1 MADKPASEK
10 TEEPTAKRLN
20 KTREKGQVAQS
31 QELGNAVAIVVLVL
45 ILAATSKDLVS
56 WLSQRI
62 AAGMSAERA
71 VFLNP
76 DAFLEY
82 INRQIAGMLWAMMP
96 LMGALFVA
104 GILGSIMVGG
114 ATLAPKALMP
124 KWSEV
129 NPITGFGRLVNMKS
143 FVKLG
148 ISIVKLIVITL
159 VVVMYLNA
167 RTEDLIVIRWAW
179 SSELLSAMGQLLFG
193 LMIRVTVVLLVIAVL
208 DVAFQKWKY
217 MEDLKMTK
225 QEVKEER
232 KETDGSPEVRA
243 RARRIQIE
251 MARSR
256 SLQEVP
262 KANVLLV
269 NPTHVA
275 VALQYDS
282 KTMDAP
288 IVVAKGA
295 DHMAAKIREI
305 ARAHGVPVLRRPPLA
320 RAIYKSV
327 EPGQPV
333 PESLY
338 TAVAEVLALI
348 HRLRR
353 RGI

>member
-1 MADKPASEK
+1 MADKPAAEK

-31 QELGNAVAIVVLVL
+31 QEVGSAVAIVVLVL
-45 ILAATSKDLVS
+45 ILAATSKDLVV
-56 WLSQRI
+56 WLSLQVE
-62 AAGMSAERA
+62 AGMSGERG
-71 VFLNP
+71 VFLNT
-76 DAFLEY
+76 DTFLEF
-82 INRQIAGMLWAMMP
+82 INRQTSNMLWAVLP
-96 LMGALFVA
+96 LMVPLFMA

-114 ATLAPKALMP
+114 ATVAPKALMP

-148 ISIVKLIVITL
+148 ISIIKLIVITL
-159 VVVMYLNA
+159 VVITYLKS
-167 RTEDLIVIRWAW
+167 RDEELIAIRWAW
-179 SSELLSAMGQLLFG
+179 SSELLSAIGQLVFG
-193 LMIRVTVVLLVIAVL
+193 LLVRVTVVLLVIAAL
-208 DVAFQKWKY
+208 DVGFQKWKY
-217 MEDLKMTK
+217 MDDLKMTK
-225 QEVKEER
+225 QEVKEEH
-232 KETDGSPEVRA
+232 KETEGSPEVRA
-243 RARRIQIE
+243 RARRVRIE

-275 VALQYDS
+275 VALRYDS
-282 KTMDAP
+282 TTMDAP
-288 IVVAKGA
+288 TVVAKGA

-305 ARAHGVPVLRRPPLA
+305 ARAHGVPILRRPPLA
-320 RAIYKSV
+320 RAIYKAV

-338 TAVAEVLALI
+338 AAVAEVLALI
-348 HRLRR
+348 YRLRR
-353 RGI
+353 RGM

>member
-1 MADKPASEK
+1 MAEKPASEK
-10 TEEPTAKRLN
+10 TEQPTPKRLN
-20 KTREKGQVAQS
+20 KSREKGQVAQS
-31 QELGNAVAIVVLVL
+31 QELGNAVAIAVLVL
-45 ILAATSKDLVS
+45 ILTATSGDLVAWFS
-56 WLSQRI
+56 RQLEAGI
-62 AAGMSAERA
+62 AGERA
-71 VFLNP
+71 VFLNT
-76 DAFLEY
+76 DAFIEY
-82 INRQIAGMLWAMMP
+82 INRCVASMLWAMLP
-96 LMGALFVA
+96 LMGALSMA
-104 GILGSIMVGG
+104 GVLGSVMVGG
-114 ATLAPKALMP
+114 ATVAPKALMP
-124 KWSEV
+124 KWSEI

-159 VVVMYLNA
+159 VVITYLKT
-167 RTEDLIVIRWAW
+167 RKEDLVAIRWAW
-179 SSELLSAMGQLLFG
+179 SSELLAAIGQLMFG
-193 LMIRVTVVLLVIAVL
+193 LLMRVTVVLLVIAAL
-208 DVAFQKWKY
+208 DVGFQKWKY

-251 MARSR
+251 MARNR

-288 IVVAKGA
+288 MVVAKGA

-305 ARAHGVPVLRRPPLA
+305 ARAHGVPILRRPPLA
-320 RAIYKSV
+320 RALYQAV
-327 EPGQPV
+327 DPGQPV

-348 HRLRR
+348 YRLKR

>member
-10 TEEPTAKRLN
+10 TEEPTQKRLN

-31 QELGNAVAIVVLVL
+31 QEVGNAVAILVLIL

-56 WLSQRI
+56 WLSQQI
-62 AAGMSAERA
+62 EAGMYGERA
-71 VFLNP
+71 VFLNS
-76 DAFLEY
+76 DSFLEF
-82 INRQIAGMLWAMMP
+82 INRRTAGMLWAVMP
-96 LMGALFVA
+96 LMGALFVS

-124 KWSEV
+124 KWSEL

-159 VVVMYLNA
+159 VVVMYLKA
-167 RTEDLIVIRWAW
+167 RTEDLIAIRWAW
-179 SSELLSAMGQLLFG
+179 SSDLLSAMGQLLFG
-193 LMIRVTVVLLVIAVL
+193 LLIRVTVVLLVIAFL
-208 DVAFQKWKY
+208 DVVFQKWKY

-275 VALQYDS
+275 VALRYDS
-282 KTMDAP
+282 KTMAAP

-320 RAIYKSV
+320 RAIYKAV
-327 EPGQPV
+327 EPGQAV

>member
-10 TEEPTAKRLN
+10 TEEPTQKRLN

-31 QELGNAVAIVVLVL
+31 QEVGNAVAILVLIL
-45 ILAATSKDLVS
+45 ILAATSKDLVA
-56 WLSQRI
+56 WLSQQI
-62 AAGMSAERA
+62 EAGMHGERA
-71 VFLNP
+71 VFLNA
-76 DAFLEY
+76 DTFLEF
-82 INRQIAGMLWAMMP
+82 INRRTAGMLWAVMP
-96 LMGALFVA
+96 LMGALFVS

-159 VVVMYLNA
+159 VVIMYLKA
-167 RTEDLIVIRWAW
+167 RVEDLVAIRWAW
-179 SSELLSAMGQLLFG
+179 SSELLSAIGQLLLG
-193 LMIRVTVVLLVIAVL
+193 LLIRVTVVLLVIAFL
-208 DVAFQKWKY
+208 DVIFQKWKY

-275 VALQYDS
+275 VALRYDS

-305 ARAHGVPVLRRPPLA
+305 ARTHGVPVLRRPPLA
-320 RAIYKSV
+320 RAIYKAV
-327 EPGQPV
+327 EPGQAV

-338 TAVAEVLALI
+338 AAVAEVLALI